1 MTSAN
6 VRLIQDLFA
15 GWERGDWSNL
25 DWADP
30 DIEMVR
36 VDGIEPG
43 TYRGRE
49 AVAQAWISWLGAW
62 AGFSSTPVEF
72 RDLGDRILVLVRF
85 GGAGRASG
93 LPMDDRL
100 HATVLTIR
108 EGKVIRFELYFDHER
123 ALADLG
129 L

>member
-1 MTSAN
+1 MTSPNLAF
-6 VRLIQDLFA
+6 VQDLFA
-15 GWERGDWSNL
+15 AWEKGDWSNL
-25 DWADP
+25 DWMDP

-49 AVAQAWISWLGAW
+49 AVAQAWASWLGAW
-62 AGFSSTPVEF
+62 EGFSSTLVEF
-72 RDLGDRILVLVRF
+72 RDLGDRVLALVRF
-85 GGAGRASG
+85 GGTGRVSG

-100 HATVLTIR
+100 HATVLTFR
-108 EGKVIRFELYFDHER
+108 DGKVIRFELYFDHER
-123 ALADLG
+123 AFADLG